1 MISDTIS
8 ITCVDE
14 CMLVSSCY
22 LFDNN
27 ILNPNTVACIG
38 WMNVSGID
46 AMMHILTNAIGV
58 IEITRAERTW
68 GEDKVIGV
76 TFFG

>member
-1 MISDTIS
+1 MNACYFT
-8 ITCVDE
+8 
-14 CMLVSSCY
+14 LYY

-76 TFFG
+76 SFFG